1 MTNFFNT
8 EDFVQNLFD
17 FRRDFDEIFNQMVSY
32 KPWNQQPSTVGRTWN
47 FVPAVE
53 SYVDKGAK
61 KYICRVV
68 LPGVEPKD
76 VQIHAQGNLLT
87 IHGERK
93 LTHSTKEVD
102 FREEEIVYGVF
113 ERVLTLPEGVVTDK
127 LNAEYVNGVLEV
139 TAPFAAAAVPR
150 KIEIKTVPMIKQAAA

>member
-1 MTNFFNT
+1 MTNFLNT
-8 EDFVQNLFD
+8 EHFMQNLFD

-32 KPWNQQPSTVGRTWN
+32 KASNQQPSTLGRTWN

-53 SYVDKGAK
+53 SYVDNGAK

-76 VQIHAQGNLLT
+76 VQIHAQGNVLT

-139 TAPFAAAAVPR
+139 TAPVAAAAVPR